1 MSQNVL
7 GCAIHVRFYWH
18 KSVFKTALR
27 GLARLQRSHTKQK
40 NPDPMKLQFVTYL
53 ESPIPPNEGIYLK
66 SEFYGPYS
74 LRNGLSGYSSRIQ
87 QEELRGLM
95 EKPRNDQGSSED
107 EGRV

>member
-18 KSVFKTALR
+18 KVFQNCFEGACTAAALTYQ
-27 GLARLQRSHTKQK
+27 AK